1 MDLEELLAVGIS
13 APPIPRSQKGK
24 KWIARTSA
32 RVAYVIAYFT
42 CPGRRVTAVFLMGVQ
57 ATLYSVHTASPVFSS
72 TFGLNTL
79 EF

>member
-42 CPGRRVTAVFLMGVQ
+42 SAVQ
-57 ATLYSVHTASPVFSS
+57 AGASLPCSGTGSASYIVHRASPVFSS
-72 TFGLNTL
+72 IFG
-79 EF
+79 